1 MEALR
6 ALWHDLCFV
15 QFHDTLCGT
24 TTREGADDAIMALGR
39 VALGAQELTHDAAR
53 RLGTTI
59 DTSGP
64 GGTVLLFNP
73 AAEPY
78 EGYVEYEPWTEWQP
92 WSVGWQLTDESGA
105 PTPHQ
110 LIETHEALSRA
121 DHGPNRLVFPV
132 SLPAMGYRL
141 YRFARSE
148 TGAPPANPV
157 VAPQDPATAGPDFL
171 ANGLLH
177 IRLDPETGD
186 IVSCICVED
195 GLEWVGP
202 GGWNVPLVIKDE
214 SDTWSHGVRRFEDV
228 IGRFGAADIRM
239 VDTGPLQASVLIERS
254 YEGNTWLQQ
263 LVLRSGE
270 TELLIRNWLYWQGR
284 WRMLKLAFD
293 VAVTAPRARHDVPFG
308 FAERPCDGQ
317 EVPTQM
323 WMDVSGE
330 ATSGA
335 GDAREAGLAIIN
347 DGKYGCDVSGSTARL
362 TVLRCPP
369 YAYHQPHPAGS
380 KARYDWLDQGLQE
393 FSVVLR
399 PHVGDWRNASI
410 VRRAREVN
418 LPPVAVTMHS
428 HPGTRPPVDSLLG
441 LDAPGVWS

>member
-1 MEALR
+1 M
-6 ALWHDLCFV
+6 
-15 QFHDTLCGT
+15 
-24 TTREGADDAIMALGR
+24 
-39 VALGAQELTHDAAR
+39 
-53 RLGTTI
+53 
-59 DTSGP
+59 
-64 GGTVLLFNP
+64 
-73 AAEPY
+73 
-78 EGYVEYEPWTEWQP
+78 
-92 WSVGWQLTDESGA
+92 
-105 PTPHQ
+105 
-110 LIETHEALSRA
+110 
-121 DHGPNRLVFPV
+121 
-132 SLPAMGYRL
+132 
-141 YRFARSE
+141 
-148 TGAPPANPV
+148 
-157 VAPQDPATAGPDFL
+157 
-171 ANGLLH
+171 
-177 IRLDPETGD
+177 
-186 IVSCICVED
+186 SCVCVED

-214 SDTWSHGVRRFEDV
+214 SDTWSHGVQRFEDV
-228 IGRFGAADIRM
+228 IGRFGAADIRV

-263 LVLRSGE
+263 LLLRSGE
-270 TELLIRNWLYWQGR
+270 AELLIRNWLYWQGR

-308 FAERPCDGQ
+308 FAERPCDGH

-393 FSVVLR
+393 FAVVLR
-399 PHVGDWRNASI
+399 PHAGDWRDAGI

-428 HPGTRPPVDSLLG
+428 HAGERPPVDSLLR
-441 LDAPGVWS
+441 LDAPDLELTAFKPAEDGEGFIVRIADRHGRGGAGEWRWLESCLQVSLEPFEVRSYRLLLREQQGWQLTPCDMLEQPILATGAHNAHAD